1 MKEMKELPY
10 TRQKRILERLNKN
23 DCMTINELAKD
34 FNVSQMTIYRDI
46 LQLEKSG
53 DALRVYGGVKAVDKK
68 EQGGEEE
75 ALKTSSILRPYCDVT
90 IEERFN
96 KQIDDCLL
104 YTSRGKGRYL
114 PLSCGRRPS
123 WRSWE

>member
-46 LQLEKSG
+46 LQLEIRLCTAG
-53 DALRVYGGVKAVDKK
+53 IWR
-68 EQGGEEE
+68 
-75 ALKTSSILRPYCDVT
+75 R
-90 IEERFN
+90 
-96 KQIDDCLL
+96 
-104 YTSRGKGRYL
+104 KGR
-114 PLSCGRRPS
+114 G
-123 WRSWE
+123 

>member
-68 EQGGEEE
+68 NKAGGRSIKDI
-75 ALKTSSILRPYCDVT
+75 LDSSPILRCD
-90 IEERFN
+90 
-96 KQIDDCLL
+96 D
-104 YTSRGKGRYL
+104 RGAI
-114 PLSCGRRPS
+114 
-123 WRSWE
+123 